1 MYGWRGRIG
10 LIVPSSNTT
19 CEMEFHQMA
28 PDGVSV
34 QTARV
39 FNPEVTKEE
48 EKEKAMMQMSSE
60 LLRAAKEVASVQP
73 GVIIY
78 ACTTASFIKG
88 PGYDKELGEKI
99 KAETGIPGYS
109 TITSVTEALNA
120 FGLKRVVLATPYAQS
135 IGEKETEFL
144 QKGIPGMEVVAQK
157 HLGHV
162 ANLPKGRLTPQ
173 VAYQTAY
180 AINRPE
186 ADGIF
191 ISCTNFRTIEIIEQL
206 ERDCG
211 KPVVT
216 SVQACFWMALKALG
230 VAGPKG
236 FGGLF
241 QK

>member
-1 MYGWRGRIG
+1 MYGWRGKIG

-19 CEMEFHQMA
+19 CEMEFHRMA
-28 PDGVSV
+28 PEGVSV
-34 QTARV
+34 HTARV
-39 FNPEVTKEE
+39 FNPEVTQEE
-48 EKEKAMMQMSSE
+48 EKENAMLEMSAE

-99 KAETGIPGYS
+99 KAETGIPGSS
-109 TITSVTEALNA
+109 TTAAMVEALKA
-120 FGLKRVVLATPYAQS
+120 FGVKKIALATPYALS
-135 IGEKETEFL
+135 IGEKETAFL
-144 QKGIPGMEVVAQK
+144 QKEIPGMKVVTEK
-157 HLGHV
+157 HLGYV

-173 VAYQTAY
+173 SAYLTAREVD
-180 AINRPE
+180 RPE

-191 ISCTNFRTIEIIEQL
+191 ISCTNWRTIEIIEQL
-206 ERDCG
+206 ETDCG

-216 SVQACFWMALKALG
+216 STQASFWMALKTLR
-230 VAGPKG
+230 VAGPRG
-236 FGGLF
+236 FGSLF

>member
-28 PDGVSV
+28 PEGVSV
-34 QTARV
+34 HTARV
-39 FNPEVTKEE
+39 FNPEITKDE
-48 EKEKAMMQMSSE
+48 EKEKAILGMNEE

-73 GVIIY
+73 GVILY

-99 KAETGIPGYS
+99 KGETGIPGYS
-109 TITSVTEALNA
+109 TTTAVVEALST
-120 FGLKRVVLATPYAQS
+120 FGLKKIILATPYAKS
-135 IGEKETEFL
+135 VGERETAFL
-144 QKGIPGMEVVAQK
+144 QKGIPGMKVVAEK
-157 HLGHV
+157 HLDIMN
-162 ANLPKGRLTPQ
+162 NLPKGRLASQ
-173 VAYQTAY
+173 VAYQTVRE
-180 AINRPE
+180 IDRSE

-206 ERDCG
+206 ESDMG

-216 SVQACFWMALKALG
+216 SNQASMWIVLKALG
-230 VAGPKG
+230 LSGVKG
-236 FGGLF
+236 YGKLF
-241 QK
+241 KR